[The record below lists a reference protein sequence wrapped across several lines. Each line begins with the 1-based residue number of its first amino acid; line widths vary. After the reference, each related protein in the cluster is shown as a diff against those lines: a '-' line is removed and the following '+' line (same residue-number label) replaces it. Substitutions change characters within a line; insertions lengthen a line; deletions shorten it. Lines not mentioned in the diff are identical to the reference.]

1 MLTVLLLSVLTTL
14 PAITEPPATTPTAPT
29 PTAPAAPSPA
39 TTPGAP
45 ASAPAAKPGQTIRG
59 KVTIS
64 GTWDLQKPD
73 VTRVVVSLASNP
85 ELDKVPPPE
94 QAAVVVQ
101 KDKRF
106 VPSFLAVSRG
116 TTVEFPNWDDF
127 DHNVFS
133 RSKAAPAFD
142 LDRYPKGESKSR
154 MFDKVGVVQV
164 FCNIHPQMRAII
176 VVTPNVFFA
185 RADADGAFTI
195 TGVPPGTY
203 EIVAWHDRCGEKR
216 QAVEVTP
223 SGPAEVS
230 LVLEESRGAIIE
242 NNAPRES
249 DYGVERGLGV
259 KRERLNLP
267 VVKDSHPAPPGS
279 DCIACP
285 KPK

>member
-1 MLTVLLLSVLTTL
+1 MLSVLLLSVLTTL
-14 PAITEPPATTPTAPT
+14 PTIIAQPANT
-29 PTAPAAPSPA
+29 PAAAAAPGAA
-39 TTPGAP
+39 TPPGAP
-45 ASAPAAKPGQTIRG
+45 AAKTGQTIRG
-59 KVTIS
+59 KVTIA

-73 VTRVVVSLASNP
+73 VTRVVVSLASHP
-85 ELDKVPPPE
+85 DLDKVPPPE

-116 TTVEFPNWDDF
+116 TTLEFPNWDDF

-176 VVTPNVFFA
+176 VVTPNAFFA
-185 RADADGAFTI
+185 RADADGVFTI

-216 QAVEVTP
+216 QPVEVAAT
-223 SGPAEVS
+223 GPAEVS

-267 VVKDSHPAPPGS
+267 VVTESHPAPPGS